1 MIWAGEATCQAASQ
15 RPINHTRFT
24 SVNGLFPQSL
34 VLCGREPANEAY
46 DLVEVFSIVPWGP
59 SRRRKACA
67 WAYRAASPWL
77 ALIALQAAPAGAQQ
91 LTPSLFSPARGG
103 FVAPQDRPLQR
114 IADDADT
121 APADPGS
128 RDRASSRIGRTPTY
142 VQPAASGAS
151 ESGFDSLNRKRRP
164 AKYYP
169 AQARPKLPPGP
180 GTPPPAVNAATQS
193 APALPPSATANKPP
207 IPPAM
212 AGTVP
217 GQPARKRLKAD
228 DDPFG
233 AVGDYAGGF
242 LVKSA
247 LEVSAGYDS
256 NPGRTFQPKGLPS
269 YVIAPEFLAVSD
281 WERHALVAD
290 LRGSFTGYGGS
301 LPQTIDGAVN
311 SAPTNVDR
319 PDFTGHVDGRL
330 DVSRDADIAAQLRLR
345 VATDN
350 PGSPNIQAGLAKYPI
365 ATTLGGTVGFDQRF
379 NRLQFSGGAT
389 IDRTSYQNSTL
400 TDGSTS
406 SNDDRNFNQY
416 GGVAR
421 ISYELTPAVK
431 PFAEIEGDTRVHDL
445 QFDRSGFERDSNGG
459 YAKAGT
465 SFEFSRLLIG
475 EVSIG
480 YSARNYVDPR
490 LDPLAGLLASA
501 SLVWTATPLTT
512 ARFNADTQIAETT
525 LPGTSGVLVHT
536 YTFEVDH
543 DFRRWLTA
551 IGRFTYG
558 TLDYQGDNRTD
569 KTYSLE
575 GNLIYKL
582 TRSLWLKATLRH
594 DILDSSAPLSS
605 SNATIVMLGVRVQN

>member
-1 MIWAGEATCQAASQ
+1 
-15 RPINHTRFT
+15 
-24 SVNGLFPQSL
+24 L
-34 VLCGREPANEAY
+34 
-46 DLVEVFSIVPWGP
+46 
-59 SRRRKACA
+59 
-67 WAYRAASPWL
+67 PWL
-77 ALIALQAAPAGAQQ
+77 ALAAIQAVPARAQQ
-91 LTPSLFSPARGG
+91 LTPSLFSPARGD

-114 IADDADT
+114 T
-121 APADPGS
+121 AGDSDPTPADAGS
-128 RDRASSRIGRTPTY
+128 GDRAPSRIGRAPNYT
-142 VQPAASGAS
+142 QPAAGGAG
-151 ESGFDSLNRKRRP
+151 ESGFDSLNRKRKP
-164 AKYYP
+164 QKYYP
-169 AQARPKLPPGP
+169 AQMRPKPPPGP
-180 GTPPPAVNAATQS
+180 GTPPPAINAALQS
-193 APALPPSATANKPP
+193 APTPPPSASASKPP

-212 AGTVP
+212 AGAAP
-217 GQPARKRLKAD
+217 GQPPRKRLKID

-233 AVGDYAGGF
+233 AIGDHAGGF
-242 LVKSA
+242 LIKSA

-269 YVIAPEFLAVSD
+269 YIIAPEFLAVSD

-301 LPQTIDGAVN
+301 LPPTIDGAVN
-311 SAPTNVDR
+311 SAPSNVDR

-330 DVSRDADIAAQLRLR
+330 DVSHDTDVTAELRLR

-365 ATTLGGTVGFDQRF
+365 AATLGGTIGVDQRF
-379 NRLQFSGGAT
+379 NRLQISGGAT
-389 IDRTSYQNSTL
+389 IDRTTYQDSTL

-421 ISYELTPAVK
+421 ISYELTPGVK
-431 PFAEIEGDTRVHDL
+431 PFAEIEGDSRVHDL
-445 QFDRSGFERDSNGG
+445 QFDRSGFARDSNGG
-459 YAKAGT
+459 YARAGT
-465 SFEFSRLLIG
+465 SFEFSRLLTG

-480 YSARNYVDPR
+480 YAARNYVDPR
-490 LDPLAGLLASA
+490 LNRLDGLLTAA
-501 SLVWTATPLTT
+501 SLIWTATPLTT
-512 ARFNADTQIAETT
+512 ARFAADTQIAETT

-558 TLDYQGDNRTD
+558 TLDYQGDIRRD

-582 TRSLWLKATLRH
+582 TRSFWLKGTLRH
-594 DILDSSAPLSS
+594 DILDSNVPLSS
-605 SNATIVMLGVRVQN
+605 SNATVVMLGVRVQN